1 MNPKP
6 AFYQSGQ
13 PFTGPDTIALMKEVI
28 GNRPVILSFSC
39 GKDSIGLWL
48 ALRPHFEVIP
58 FYMYVIPD
66 LDFVEASLNYYEGF
80 FGCHILRLPH
90 PSFYR
95 MLNNFT
101 FQPPDRVAY
110 IRACDLPNFSYDDLS
125 MLIANQHGLED
136 AWTATG
142 IRTADSPNRR
152 SSINSHGPV
161 NWRRRYF
168 YPIWDMRLD
177 PLIELLET
185 NQVKLPVDYR
195 LFGRSFD
202 GIDHR
207 FLSVIKRE
215 FPADYAKI
223 LEWFP
228 LAEVEL
234 KRYEIGVTR

>member
-6 AFYQSGQ
+6 AFYPTGQ
-13 PFTGPDTIALMKEVI
+13 PLTGPDTITMMKEVI
-28 GNRPVILSFSC
+28 GDQPIMLSFSN
-39 GKDSIGLWL
+39 GKDSLALWL
-48 ALRPHFEVIP
+48 ALRPHFQIIP
-58 FYMYVIPD
+58 FYMYLVPD
-66 LDFVEASLNYYEGF
+66 LSFVEASLSYYEAY

-90 PSFYR
+90 PSLYR

-110 IRACDLPNFSYDDLS
+110 IRACNLPNFSYDDLS
-125 MLIANQHGLED
+125 ALIANQYGLEE

-142 IRTADSPNRR
+142 IRAADSPNRR

-161 NWRRRYF
+161 NWTRRYF
-168 YPIWDMRLD
+168 YPIWDMRID
-177 PLIELLET
+177 PLIALLEQ
-185 NQVKLPVDYR
+185 NEVKLPVDYR

-215 FPADYAKI
+215 YPADYAKI
-223 LEWFP
+223 IEWFP

-234 KRYEIGVTR
+234 KRYQIGAN

>member
-1 MNPKP
+1 
-6 AFYQSGQ
+6 
-13 PFTGPDTIALMKEVI
+13 
-28 GNRPVILSFSC
+28 
-39 GKDSIGLWL
+39 
-48 ALRPHFEVIP
+48 
-58 FYMYVIPD
+58 MYVIPG
-66 LDFVEASLNYYEGF
+66 LAFVEASLAYYESF
-80 FGCHILRLPH
+80 FGCHITRLPH

-110 IRACDLPNFSYDDLS
+110 IRACNLPNFSYDDLS
-125 MLIANQHGLED
+125 ALIAQQYDLQD

-142 IRTADSPNRR
+142 IRAADSPNRR

-161 NWRRRYF
+161 NWTRRYF
-168 YPIWDMRLD
+168 YPVWDMMLD
-177 PLIELLET
+177 PLIALLEQ
-185 NQVKLPVDYR
+185 NEVSLPIDYK

-202 GIDHR
+202 GIDNR

-223 LEWFP
+223 IEWFP

-234 KRYEIGVTR
+234 MRYQI